1 MKKMTKSKKIYSAV
15 VIVLFLGGVYYWYTA
30 SNSKNVAVQ
39 YKTVTAE
46 KGTFTNSISG
56 SGNVIVDQSSTVD
69 PTITGTVANLSVN
82 VGDKVKKGQTLFT
95 IINDDLTVSSAQA
108 IASLQQAQNAVA
120 SATLNVSQAKSDYR
134 KGKEDSS
141 NTADEK
147 RILDK
152 KINIAEDGLIAAQK
166 SYSASLSSYNNQ
178 MANAAKRTVVAP
190 IDGTVNAVNVKNGDD
205 LSRLSS
211 NSNSSAP
218 IIIGDLSTLKAQVQV
233 NEIDIPNVS
242 VGQNVMLKFNAIDG
256 LNISG
261 KVEKMDSLGTLSSG
275 VVTYN
280 VTIDFDTLDPRIRPE
295 MSVSASII
303 TKVEN
308 NVITVPNSAI
318 KSQGNNNFVELLNGS
333 VSVQTKVEIGDANN
347 TETVVTSGI
356 SAGDKVI
363 TQTINPNAKST
374 TGAKSGGSGMGF
386 SGLGGGRG

>member
-1 MKKMTKSKKIYSAV
+1 MKKMTRPRKIYGAV
-15 VIVLFLGGVYYWYTA
+15 VIILLLSGAYYWYA
-30 SNSKNVAVQ
+30 KSNSKNTVVQ
-39 YKTVTAE
+39 YKTITAE
-46 KGTFTNSISG
+46 KSTFTNSISG

-69 PTITGTVANLSVN
+69 PTITGTVANLAVN

-95 IINDDLTVSSAQA
+95 IVNDDLSVSSAQA
-108 IASLQQAQNAVA
+108 VASLQQAQNAVD
-120 SATLNVSQAKSDYR
+120 SAILNVSQAKADYR
-134 KGKEDSS
+134 KGKKDSS

-152 KINIAEDGLIAAQK
+152 KINIAEEGLVAAQK
-166 SYSASLSSYNNQ
+166 SYDASLSSYNNQ

-211 NSNSSAP
+211 NSNSFAP

-242 VGQNVMLKFNAIDG
+242 VGQKVMLKFNAIDG

-308 NVITVPNSAI
+308 DVITVPNSAI
-318 KSQGNNNFVELLNGS
+318 KSQGNNNFVELLNGDTPE
-333 VSVQTKVEIGDANN
+333 QRKVEIGDANN
-347 TETVVTSGI
+347 TETVIVGGV
-356 SAGDKVI
+356 SAGDKVV
-363 TQTINPNAKST
+363 TQTIGSGTKST
-374 TGAKSGGSGMGF
+374 TTTTSSR
-386 SGLGGGRG
+386 GGGIGGLRGFGG

>member
-1 MKKMTKSKKIYSAV
+1 MKKMTRSKKIYGAV
-15 VIVLFLGGVYYWYTA
+15 IAVLLLGGAYYWYTK
-30 SNSKNVAVQ
+30 SNSKNTAVQ
-39 YKTVTAE
+39 YKTITAE
-46 KGTFTNSISG
+46 KSTFTNSISG

-69 PTITGTVANLSVN
+69 PTITGTVANLAVN

-95 IINDDLTVSSAQA
+95 IVNDDLTVSSAQA
-108 IASLQQAQNAVA
+108 VASLQQAQNAVD
-120 SATLNVSQAKSDYR
+120 SATLNVSQAKADYR

-152 KINIAEDGLIAAQK
+152 KINIAEEGLIAAQK

-242 VGQNVMLKFNAIDG
+242 VGQKVMLKFNAIDG

-275 VVTYN
+275 VVTYD
-280 VTIDFDTLDPRIRPE
+280 VTIDFDTLDSRIRPE

-308 NVITVPNSAI
+308 DVITVPNSAI
-318 KSQGNNNFVELLNGS
+318 KSQGSNNFVELLNGATPK
-333 VSVQTKVEIGDANN
+333 QTKIEIGDANN
-347 TETVVTSGI
+347 TETVITSGV

-363 TQTINPNAKST
+363 MQTIDSGAKST
-374 TGAKSGGSGMGF
+374 TTTTGNK
-386 SGLGGGRG
+386 GGGIGLRGFGG

>member
-1 MKKMTKSKKIYSAV
+1 MTRSKKIYGAV
-15 VIVLFLGGVYYWYTA
+15 IAVLLLGGAYYWYTK
-30 SNSKNVAVQ
+30 SNSKNTAVQ
-39 YKTVTAE
+39 YKTITAE
-46 KGTFTNSISG
+46 KSTFTNSISG

-69 PTITGTVANLSVN
+69 PTITGTVANLAVN

-95 IINDDLTVSSAQA
+95 IVNDDLTVSSAQA
-108 IASLQQAQNAVA
+108 VASLQQAQNAVD
-120 SATLNVSQAKSDYR
+120 SATLNVSQAKADYR

-152 KINIAEDGLIAAQK
+152 KINIAEEGLIAAQK

-242 VGQNVMLKFNAIDG
+242 VGQKVMLKFNAIDG

-275 VVTYN
+275 VVTYD
-280 VTIDFDTLDPRIRPE
+280 VTIDFDTLDSRIRPE

-308 NVITVPNSAI
+308 DVITVPNSAI
-318 KSQGNNNFVELLNGS
+318 KSQGSNNFVELLNGATPK
-333 VSVQTKVEIGDANN
+333 QTKIEIGDANN
-347 TETVVTSGI
+347 TETVITSGV

-363 TQTINPNAKST
+363 MQTIDSGAKST
-374 TGAKSGGSGMGF
+374 TTTTGNK
-386 SGLGGGRG
+386 GGGIGLRGFGG

>member
-1 MKKMTKSKKIYSAV
+1 MTRPRKIYGAV
-15 VIVLFLGGVYYWYTA
+15 VIILLLSGAYYWYA
-30 SNSKNVAVQ
+30 KSNSKNTVVQ
-39 YKTVTAE
+39 YKTITAE
-46 KGTFTNSISG
+46 KSTFTNSISG

-69 PTITGTVANLSVN
+69 PTITGTVANLAVN

-95 IINDDLTVSSAQA
+95 IVNDDLSVSSAQA
-108 IASLQQAQNAVA
+108 VASLQQAQNAVD
-120 SATLNVSQAKSDYR
+120 SAILNVSQAKADYR
-134 KGKEDSS
+134 KGKKDSS

-152 KINIAEDGLIAAQK
+152 KINIAEEGLVAAQK
-166 SYSASLSSYNNQ
+166 SYDASLSSYNNQ

-211 NSNSSAP
+211 NSNSFAP

-242 VGQNVMLKFNAIDG
+242 VGQKVMLKFNAIDG

-308 NVITVPNSAI
+308 DVITVPNSAI
-318 KSQGNNNFVELLNGS
+318 KSQGNNNFVELLNGDTPE
-333 VSVQTKVEIGDANN
+333 QRKVEIGDANN
-347 TETVVTSGI
+347 TETVIVGGV
-356 SAGDKVI
+356 SAGDKVV
-363 TQTINPNAKST
+363 TQTIGSGTKST
-374 TGAKSGGSGMGF
+374 TTTTSSR
-386 SGLGGGRG
+386 GGGIGGLRGFGG